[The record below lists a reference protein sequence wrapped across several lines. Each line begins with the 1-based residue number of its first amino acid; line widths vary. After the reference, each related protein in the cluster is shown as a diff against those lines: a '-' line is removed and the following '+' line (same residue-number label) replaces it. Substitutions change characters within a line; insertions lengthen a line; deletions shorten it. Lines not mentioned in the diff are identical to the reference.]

1 MQGLNI
7 TQQKTLL
14 RASPFK
20 FSIKHF
26 MGFYSIWLTNQKNPG
41 ITPKLINFKKEILKQ
56 AK

>member
-26 MGFYSIWLTNQKNPG
+26 MGYYFIWLTNQKESWYY
-41 ITPKLINFKKEILKQ
+41 TLKKKY
-56 AK
+56 